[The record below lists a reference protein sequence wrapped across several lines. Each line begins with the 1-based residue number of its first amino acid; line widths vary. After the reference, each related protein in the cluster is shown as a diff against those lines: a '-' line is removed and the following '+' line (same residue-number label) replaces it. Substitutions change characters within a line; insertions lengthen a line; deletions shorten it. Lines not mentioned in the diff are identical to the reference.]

1 MTANTTW
8 NPSDKTANITLSNGN
23 LTAAGTNSSDG
34 GVRGT
39 TSKSAGLVYFEI
51 LLGGTVAGGDT
62 GVGICTG
69 AATLTAVANTASA
82 AAILYLITP
91 GIWFNGSFSAAT
103 GFTNFVATDVVQ
115 VAINFTTSRM
125 WWRKNDTG
133 SWYGGTGTPGDP
145 AAGTNGLNISALF
158 PGSAAFPVFTANSST
173 PTGTIRLSQAQ
184 FSFSPP
190 SGFSPWDAAVRR
202 NEAMI
207 IG

>member
-1 MTANTTW
+1 M
-8 NPSDKTANITLSNGN
+8 IGRTLPAVFA
-23 LTAAGTNSSDG
+23 LLFAAPLWAAP
-34 GVRGT
+34 
-39 TSKSAGLVYFEI
+39 AGQQ
-51 LLGGTVAGGDT
+51 
-62 GVGICTG
+62 
-69 AATLTAVANTASA
+69 TL
-82 AAILYLITP
+82 
-91 GIWFNGSFSAAT
+91 F
-103 GFTNFVATDVVQ
+103 NFVRPADVVQ

-190 SGFSPWDAAVRR
+190 SGFSPWDASVRR